1 MADLIL
7 RDIDPDALR
16 RDIVLEVVAAVRELM
31 TEHAEPRTVDRQ
43 RMAELLGISLPTL
56 DREVTEGRIPSVK
69 IGTRRVFEPR
79 KVIDALSALEQT
91 RTNE

>member
-16 RDIVLEVVAAVRELM
+16 RDIVDEVVTAMRELM

-56 DREVTEGRIPSVK
+56 DREATEGRIPSIK